1 MKWRLI
7 TIAHVRVQSKKICRW
22 YTANNNDS
30 NTCRYGKGVA
40 IGKGQ
45 HRTSSAH
52 LHYHWGK
59 EALDPSIVYC
69 VVWSCDSVHLVHCHM
84 ITPFTKLF
92 APLKWVLPKHS
103 YFIFIVEGSQSL
115 TESGF
120 ASRPRH
126 TVQRELFAS
135 CVELDLNMTQIPLT
149 QYICRGPRKTSLTT
163 CQPKSPL
170 KLISPTCT
178 VHQGRA
184 K

>member
-1 MKWRLI
+1 MYEYRAKKYVGDILQTIMTQILADMGREWPSGRGSTAHPQHTCTI
-7 TIAHVRVQSKKICRW
+7 TEERKPWILALCTVWYDHV
-22 YTANNNDS
+22 
-30 NTCRYGKGVA
+30 
-40 IGKGQ
+40 
-45 HRTSSAH
+45 
-52 LHYHWGK
+52 
-59 EALDPSIVYC
+59 
-69 VVWSCDSVHLVHCHM
+69 LVHCHM